1 MKKSM
6 GFKAK
11 IFGLAIL
18 SAGAA
23 TTLPA
28 LAPQITMA
36 QEADTSDKTNDMY
49 EIVRKINIFY
59 KNNDGSVT
67 KGKPLSQKGYVSN
80 KSMKFTFKELKVKD
94 LFGGNLGTWKPDRE
108 TIPSATAT
116 YNNPPADVNIYL
128 SKDASKT
135 IEESKTIKR
144 TIKYFTQDENG
155 KKSSAGSKSNSVT
168 FIRYGRIT
176 SDGKKVMNPWTG
188 THTFGAVSV
197 PAKNGYIPNIKT
209 VPAKTVKPTDSDF
222 VVEVVYKKNSSKKTY
237 KNGWYK
243 ENGGFKYYK
252 NGVAYKGWH
261 KMGKAEG
268 EKQEHWSYFGNDGKI
283 YTGWHKMGKTE
294 GETKEHWSYFGDNGW
309 LRTNWQQMG
318 KGTNNPDGNNARHW
332 SYFGPNGW
340 LRTGIQEMGK
350 GTSNPDG
357 NAAKHKSYFGNNGW
371 LVVNRKFTLSGKI
384 YIADNRGWLK

>member
-1 MKKSM
+1 MKKSI

-11 IFGLAIL
+11 LFGLAIL

-94 LFGGNLGTWKPDRE
+94 LFGGNLGNWKPDRE
-108 TIPSATAT
+108 TIPSVTAT
-116 YNNPPADVNIYL
+116 FNNPPADVSIYL
-128 SKDASKT
+128 SQDTSKT
-135 IEESKTIKR
+135 VEESRTIKR
-144 TIKYFTQDENG
+144 TIKYFIQDENG
-155 KKSSAGSKSNSVT
+155 KKSPAGSKSNSVT
-168 FIRYGRIT
+168 FMRYVRIT
-176 SDGKKVMNPWTG
+176 TDGKKVKTPWSG
-188 THTFGAVSV
+188 THTFESVTV
-197 PAKNGYIPNIKT
+197 PAKSGYTPNIKT
-209 VPAKTVKPTDSDF
+209 VPAKTVKPTDSDI
-222 VVEVVYKKNSSKKTY
+222 VVEVIYKKNSSKKTS